1 MVMSLGFTPP
11 EGVAKREYVGVT
23 GVDAP
28 AVASD
33 AGPVEVA
40 PAEVRGEDAS
50 AALSADSVAE
60 TEPEPEPSLD
70 VEDDTFFDDEEDFDD
85 DDYDPTRDSP
95 EALQAAG
102 WIRSG
107 IVFSVVG
114 GVLSI
119 GGVLMALSDPMD
131 LAAGNGSQELA
142 RDRAA
147 QAMGIPGGA
156 LIAGGIAMIVVG
168 KRQKKRLGASLR
180 ALHRGAGLGVTL
192 RF

>member
-1 MVMSLGFTPP
+1 MAMSLGLTPP
-11 EGVAKREYVGVT
+11 EGVVKREYIGVT
-23 GVDAP
+23 VVDAP
-28 AVASD
+28 AAPSD
-33 AGPVEVA
+33 AGQAPVA
-40 PAEVRGEDAS
+40 PPEVEEDAS
-50 AALSADSVAE
+50 VGLSADSGALAE
-60 TEPEPEPSLD
+60 D
-70 VEDDTFFDDEEDFDD
+70 VEDDSFFDDEEDYAD

-168 KRQKKRLGASLR
+168 KRQKKRLRASLR
-180 ALHRGAGLGVTL
+180 ALRRGVGLGVTM